1 MKNKKTYQIVTTV
14 IVFLFLVVWMVVW
27 VQKQNSGLKNSTVFS
42 ESVVETEI
50 KQVIELLDQEDYEA
64 LQELSTDTMKESLTS
79 EVWGEAKVQFAEEWG
94 ALKTLG
100 KMYFSEAEQDGEP
113 MACGQVKATYE
124 NVKVTYTLVF
134 DKEMKLA
141 GLYIQ

>member
-27 VQKQNSGLKNSTVFS
+27 VQKQNSGLKNSTIFS
-42 ESVVETEI
+42 ESVVEMEI
-50 KQVIELLDQEDYEA
+50 KHVIELLDQEDYDT
-64 LQELSTDTMKESLTS
+64 LQEISTDTMKESLTP
-79 EVWGEAKVQFAEEWG
+79 EVWGEAKVQFAEDWG
-94 ALKTLG
+94 ALETLG